1 MPFSFIKAGMP
12 FSFITADTCDGTALG
27 LLLAMELLP
36 GDMGA
41 WAATAAL
48 VT

>member
-1 MPFSFIKAGMP
+1 MPFSFIIAN
-12 FSFITADTCDGTALG
+12 TCGGTAFG
-27 LLLAMELLP
+27 LLLAMELLT